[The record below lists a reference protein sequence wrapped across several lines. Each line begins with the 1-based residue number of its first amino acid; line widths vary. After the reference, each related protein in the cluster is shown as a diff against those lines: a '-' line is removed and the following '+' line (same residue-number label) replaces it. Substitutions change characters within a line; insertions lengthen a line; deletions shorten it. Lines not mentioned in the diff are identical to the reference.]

1 MPDLPADFFRQNEW
15 ANLALIDACRGLSDE
30 QLDTSVEGVYG
41 SIRATLQ
48 HIVSS
53 ETSYATRLGGDVPK
67 LRWDDPWP
75 GFDRLVELAKAT
87 GMAFV
92 AASQDVTD
100 EPIQLGSKETYDV
113 EPVVILTQMFHHGT
127 EHRSQVAT
135 ILTSL
140 GIDPPDLS
148 GWEWGLKTDRMRRIQ
163 GNGTG

>member
-30 QLDTSVEGVYG
+30 QLDATVDGVYG

-48 HIVSS
+48 HIVSA
-53 ETSYATRLGGDVPK
+53 ETGYANRLGGEVPRLK
-67 LRWDDPWP
+67 GDDPWP
-75 GFDRLVELAKAT
+75 GFDRLIELAKAA

-92 AASQDVTD
+92 GASQDVAD
-100 EPIQLGSKETYDV
+100 DPIQLGTKQTYDV

-140 GIDPPDLS
+140 GIEPPDLS
-148 GWEWGLKTDRMRRIQ
+148 GWEWGLKTDRMRP
-163 GNGTG
+163 T